1 MTSPLRT
8 RRRPGQERSRATF
21 ERILDAAAE
30 LLEEVGWD
38 GFNTNLLAERAGLT
52 VPAVYRYFPNKLA
65 VVSTLAER
73 VIEEWN
79 RWILAYQ
86 DAATE
91 ADDPVELWCE
101 YVDVY
106 VRRLRAFPGGVAVR
120 RAMAA
125 SPPLRDLDRKDSE
138 AIARRLATVL
148 RQGNPDLESARAR
161 DAARVLVETSVA
173 VTDLAFDASPA
184 RARRLISETKAMQRA
199 YLKDLLAVS
208 HGT

>member
-1 MTSPLRT
+1 MASFLQT

-21 ERILDAAAE
+21 ERILDTAAD

-38 GFNTNLLAERAGLT
+38 GFNTNLLAARAGLT
-52 VPAVYRYFPNKLA
+52 APAVYRYFPNKLA

-79 RWILAYQ
+79 RWLRDFQ

-91 ADDPVELWCE
+91 ADDPVELWSE
-101 YVDVY
+101 YVDLY
-106 VRRLRAFPGGVAVR
+106 VRRLRALRGGLAVR

-125 SPPLRDLDRKDSE
+125 SPPLRELDRKDSD
-138 AIARRLATVL
+138 AIARRLAPIL
-148 RQGNPDLESARAR
+148 LEYNPGIELGRAR

-173 VTDLAFDASPA
+173 ITDLAFDASPA
-184 RARRLISETKAMQRA
+184 RGRRLISELKTMQRA
-199 YLKDLLAVS
+199 YLTELLARP
-208 HGT
+208 GR